1 MLKNGI
7 GNSTRRNSRQRG
19 SNLVEGALILLTFLL
34 LLIGIVDFGQVLYFH
49 QVLVERAR
57 TGARYGAVNPT
68 NADSI
73 KNMVV
78 YNTPTVSGF
87 PSPVV
92 GGLTTAMVNVQNT
105 GANSNEARV
114 VVTISGY
121 NIQFL
126 SPYIAQSFTNR
137 PIVVGATAEN
147 QVP

>member
-1 MLKNGI
+1 MLKHGKHQKP
-7 GNSTRRNSRQRG
+7 RDPRQRG
-19 SNLVEGALILLTFLL
+19 SNLVEAALILLTFLL

-68 NADSI
+68 NTTGI
-73 KNMVV
+73 QNMVV
-78 YNTPTVSGF
+78 YNTPTTSGS
-87 PSPVV
+87 PSAVV

-105 GANSNEARV
+105 GNNSDAARV

-137 PIVVGATAEN
+137 PIVVATTAET

>member
-1 MLKNGI
+1 MLRHDTRQ
-7 GNSTRRNSRQRG
+7 TRRRSRQKG

-57 TGARYGAVNPT
+57 TGARFGAVNPT
-68 NADSI
+68 NTAGI
-73 KNMVV
+73 HNMVV
-78 YNTPTVSGF
+78 YNTPTASG
-87 PSPVV
+87 SAVV

-105 GANSNEARV
+105 GNNSNEARV

-137 PIVVGATAEN
+137 PIVVAATAEG

>member
-1 MLKNGI
+1 MLDQKRR
-7 GNSTRRNSRQRG
+7 NSTRRNSSQKG

-57 TGARYGAVNPT
+57 TGARYGAINPT
-68 NADSI
+68 NSDGI

-78 YNTPTVSGF
+78 YNAATVGAS

-92 GGLTTAMVNVQNT
+92 GGLTTSMVAVSNT
-105 GANSNEARV
+105 GNNSEAARV

-137 PIVVGATAEN
+137 PIVVAATAEG

>member
-1 MLKNGI
+1 MLRQGTRQTRR
-7 GNSTRRNSRQRG
+7 STRQKG

-68 NADSI
+68 NTTEI
-73 KNMVV
+73 QNMVV
-78 YNTPTVSGF
+78 YNTPTTTGS

-92 GGLTTAMVNVQNT
+92 GGLTTSMVNVQNT
-105 GANSNEARV
+105 GNNSNEARV

-137 PIVVGATAEN
+137 PIVVAATAEG